1 MQIQVISGEEAT
13 GKTRKLRAIEAALLG
28 AGKEA
33 SIIHA
38 ESYAAEGL
46 LRIMEVR
53 VHKGQRTLMVDDC
66 TRQQIDAVLEWQSTV
81 EDDEQYNDL
90 IVHLVRKVS

>member
-1 MQIQVISGEEAT
+1 MQIQVITGEAAT

-28 AGKEA
+28 EGKEV
-33 SIIHA
+33 SLIHA
-38 ESYAAEGL
+38 ESYAASGL

-53 VHKGQRTLMVDDC
+53 VHKGQRTLLVDDC

-81 EDDEQYNDL
+81 EEDEQFKDL
-90 IVHLVRKVS
+90 DVHLVRKAS